1 MKYNTELQ
9 NNNAELQAILD
20 SVNGLPSVGGGNK
33 ADTILS
39 LLSGIV
45 FMDVVFPFEEL
56 ELSFPN
62 IASYNG
68 SITFQGS
75 TGLKKVKLIADNPE
89 VNMSCGNMFTT
100 KNNSTYNDDLQ
111 IIDLSEFK
119 IGITSFTNSFS
130 NNRELVSI
138 LGTLDMSRLTSVN
151 GLVNIFKNC
160 YKLKEVRFAKETI
173 KYNLPLVQ
181 CSLLSDTSIQSII
194 DGLADLTGQTTQTI
208 TFHKDVKTKLTEE
221 QISQITSKNWT
232 LA

>member
-20 SVNGLPSVGGGNK
+20 SVNGLPNAGGENK

-45 FMDVVFPFEEL
+45 FIDVVFPFEEL

-62 IASYNG
+62 IASHNG

-75 TGLKKVKLIADNPE
+75 TGLKKVKLIADNPD
-89 VNMSCGNMFTT
+89 VNISCANMFAT
-100 KNNSTYNDDLQ
+100 KAGTTYNDDLQ

-119 IGITSFTNSFS
+119 IGITSFMNSFS

-138 LGTLDMSRLTSVN
+138 LGTLDMSRLTSAKD
-151 GLVNIFKNC
+151 LVNIFRNC
-160 YKLKEVRFAKETI
+160 YKLKEVRFAKETV
-173 KYNLPLVQ
+173 KYNLTLAP

-194 DGLADLTGQTTQTI
+194 DGLADLTDSDTQTL
-208 TFHKDVKTKLTEE
+208 TLHADVKAKLTEE
-221 QISQITSKNWT
+221 QIIQITSKNWT

>member
-1 MKYNTELQ
+1 MRYNTELQ

-20 SVNGLPSVGGGNK
+20 SVNGLPSAGGENK

-75 TGLKKVKLIADNPE
+75 TGLKKVKLIADNPD
-89 VNMSCGNMFTT
+89 VNMSCGNMFAT
-100 KNNSTYNDDLQ
+100 KAVTTYNDDLQ

-119 IGITSFTNSFS
+119 IGITSFMNSFG

-151 GLVNIFKNC
+151 GLVNIFRNC
-160 YKLKEVRFAKETI
+160 YKLKEVRFAKETV
-173 KYNLPLVQ
+173 KYNLTLAP
-181 CSLLSDTSIQSII
+181 CSSLSDTSIQSII
-194 DGLADLTGQTTQTI
+194 AGLADLTGATAQTLTLQA
-208 TFHKDVKTKLTEE
+208 DVKAKLTDA
-221 QISQITSKNWT
+221 QITAITSKNWT

>member
-1 MKYNTELQ
+1 MRYNTELQ

-20 SVNGLPSVGGGNK
+20 SVNGLPSAGGENK

-75 TGLKKVKLIADNPE
+75 TGLKKVKLIADNPD
-89 VNMSCGNMFTT
+89 VNMSCGNMFAT
-100 KNNSTYNDDLQ
+100 KAVTTYNDDLQ

-119 IGITSFTNSFS
+119 IGITSFMNSFG

-151 GLVNIFKNC
+151 GLVNIFRNC
-160 YKLKEVRFAKETI
+160 YKLKEVRFAKETV
-173 KYNLPLVQ
+173 KYNLTLAP

-194 DGLADLTGQTTQTI
+194 AGLADLTGATAQTLTL
-208 TFHKDVKTKLTEE
+208 HADVKAKLTDA
-221 QISQITSKNWT
+221 QITAITSKNWT